1 MSVVDPSTAAA
12 ALPAAD
18 PDRVERARRR
28 HDITLTI
35 GSVFLLVWVVIAITV
50 PLWARFDPID
60 DQDLA
65 NRLQPPS
72 AEHWFGTDTLGRDV
86 FTRVMYGARISL
98 PLAFVAVGL
107 SMAVG
112 VGIGALAGF
121 LGRRSDEV
129 LMRITDITLAFP
141 AMVLAL
147 AIAAAL
153 GPGLRNVVIAIVL
166 VTWPDYARLTRGQVM
181 TVRNREH
188 VLAARAVGCDKKRI
202 FRRHVLPFATAPLL
216 VKATTDLGVVIL
228 VAAGLS
234 FIGVGAVPPS
244 PEWGAMVSDGR
255 SRIDQWWISLFAG
268 LAILTVVLGV
278 NFVGDALRD
287 RIDPYH
293 RSRRPRRWR

>member
-1 MSVVDPSTAAA
+1 MSAIDVSAAVPAPSTERRTRRG
-12 ALPAAD
+12 
-18 PDRVERARRR
+18 PD
-28 HDITLTI
+28 IGLTV
-35 GSVFLLVWVVIAITV
+35 GSVLLGLWVLIAITV
-50 PLWARFDPID
+50 PLWARFDPIS

-65 NRLQPPS
+65 NRLQPPG
-72 AEHWFGTDTLGRDV
+72 ADHWFGTDTLGRDV
-86 FTRVMYGARISL
+86 FTRVMYGARISI

-107 SMAVG
+107 SMVVG

-166 VTWPDYARLTRGQVM
+166 VSWPDYARLTRGQVL

-188 VLAARAVGCDKKRI
+188 VLAARSVGCDKRRI

-255 SRIDQWWISLFAG
+255 QRIDQWWISLFPG
-268 LAILTVVLGV
+268 LAILTVVLAV
-278 NFVGDALRD
+278 NFVGDAMRD

-293 RSRRPRRWR
+293 RRRRPRRWR